1 MSPFWLG
8 RMTKAFLELPIHPR
22 LKTSLETVPSGQL
35 LFLTTQAGA
44 GFTAG
49 EFGNWFRETRRS
61 AGIENRSAHGLRKSA
76 ATRLAD
82 AGYTEAQI
90 KAVTG
95 HTTSKEV
102 ERYTKARD
110 QRLLAQGAFAAIG
123 GTQRERILANP
134 ATKLAKNVN
143 N

>member
-1 MSPFWLG
+1 M
-8 RMTKAFLELPIHPR
+8 
-22 LKTSLETVPSGQL
+22 PSGQM
-35 LFLTTQAGA
+35 LFLVTQGGA

-49 EFGNWFRETRRS
+49 GFGNWFRDACRE
-61 AGIENRSAHGLRKSA
+61 AGITDRSAHGLRKSA

-82 AGYTEAQI
+82 AGCTEAQI

-95 HTTSKEV
+95 HQTSKEV

-110 QRLLAQGAFAAIG
+110 QKRLAKDAFALIG
-123 GTQRERILANP
+123 GTQSEHILAN
-134 ATKLAKNVN
+134 ATPKLAKQVN